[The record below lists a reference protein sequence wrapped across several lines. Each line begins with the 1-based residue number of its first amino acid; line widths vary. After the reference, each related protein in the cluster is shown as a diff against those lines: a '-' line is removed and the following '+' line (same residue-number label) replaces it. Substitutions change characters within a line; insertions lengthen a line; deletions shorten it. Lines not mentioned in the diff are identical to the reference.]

1 MPEYFLFLD
10 TETTGLPRRWDRP
23 YSEEQQWPCIAQLGW
38 AVYTTEGELV
48 KTDQAYLRIPAQR
61 MSAAA
66 VAIHGLTPEFLQAQG
81 QAPEAVLGR
90 LLQDL
95 ESYRPRVIGHFLRL
109 DFHVLGAAF
118 NRAGLANPLPE
129 LPQFCT
135 MAATWPPLPGSHHR
149 RHLRLNE
156 LHELLF
162 GEPMVRLHD
171 AYIDALAT
179 ARCFFELRRRGLVS
193 AEKLTGQTPLVVPGG
208 SSGGRSSPKVW
219 PWVALVGAGLLFL
232 LLWLVYG

>member
-38 AVYTTEGELV
+38 AVYTAEGELV
-48 KTDQAYLRIPAQR
+48 KTDQAYLQVPAQR
-61 MSAAA
+61 MSATA
-66 VAIHGLTPEFLQAQG
+66 VAIHGLTPAFLQEQG
-81 QAPEAVLGR
+81 QAPETVLGR

-95 ESYRPRVIGHFLRL
+95 ESYQPRVIGHFLRL

-118 NRAGLANPLPE
+118 SRAGLANPLPA

-179 ARCFFELRRRGLVS
+179 ARCFFELRRRGLIS
-193 AEKLTGQTPLVVPGG
+193 SEKLVGQPPLVVPEAGHF
-208 SSGGRSSPKVW
+208 PKVW
-219 PWVALVGAGLLFL
+219 PWVALVVAGLLLYL
-232 LLWLVYG
+232 LFWLVYG